1 MAILKLLA
9 STSTDVAAIDLN
21 CRLEIDNFQLG
32 DELFR
37 FDLSSLSQQSSSDL
51 YLICKGQARVLCNR
65 AVQRHE
71 TTALLLE
78 LGETFGADYFFCK
91 TLLPYRVIA
100 ANPCQ
105 IARIP
110 FSKFNSL
117 FDQLPQLQKQIFQQ
131 VRQREYLIFFKSLTQ
146 LHSLPSR
153 QIREYVLPK
162 LVEYP
167 IKAGEILASAIPEG
181 SGYFWLRSGQIQNH
195 RNFSHT
201 PAIGEV
207 LGYPEPIPSDWIAQT
222 DLLLYKLPL
231 DSWEEAKMLNL
242 L

>member
-1 MAILKLLA
+1 MNSCFELRNQSPSQRLKNSQIQGSMSNLMAILKLLA

-110 FSKFNSL
+110 FLNSIVYSINFHNCKSRFFNKCDSGNTLSSL
-117 FDQLPQLQKQIFQQ
+117 N
-131 VRQREYLIFFKSLTQ
+131 R
-146 LHSLPSR
+146 
-153 QIREYVLPK
+153 
-162 LVEYP
+162 
-167 IKAGEILASAIPEG
+167 
-181 SGYFWLRSGQIQNH
+181 
-195 RNFSHT
+195 
-201 PAIGEV
+201 
-207 LGYPEPIPSDWIAQT
+207 
-222 DLLLYKLPL
+222 
-231 DSWEEAKMLNL
+231 
-242 L
+242 